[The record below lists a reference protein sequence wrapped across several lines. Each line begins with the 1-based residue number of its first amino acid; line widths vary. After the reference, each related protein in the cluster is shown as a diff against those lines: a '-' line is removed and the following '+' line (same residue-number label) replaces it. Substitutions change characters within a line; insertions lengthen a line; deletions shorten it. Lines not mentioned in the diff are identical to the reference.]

1 MTGISLI
8 TYKIFKEN
16 IQKIKFMIWLSFYF
30 MSKSNTYNWNVE
42 SALEETMVLGN
53 SLNLCACARVHTGVR
68 ACLGAH
74 ASAHADKTTVAP
86 IDSSPAYRFPLL
98 LTPTCRLLRS
108 CFLHP
113 DQINQRLDSM
123 LSPCQEWK
131 SEVSLIEA
139 YWLSNI

>member
-16 IQKIKFMIWLSFYF
+16 IQKIKVMIWFSFYF
-30 MSKSNTYNWNVE
+30 MSKINTYNWNVV

-53 SLNLCACARVHTGVR
+53 SLNLCECACAR

-74 ASAHADKTTVAP
+74 AHADKTTVAP

-98 LTPTCRLLRS
+98 LIPTCRLLRS

-131 SEVSLIEA
+131 SDVSLIEA